1 MEHRFETTSWST
13 VLAAGEADSSRS
25 RQALAALCEAYWF
38 PLYAFIRRQGYAAEG
53 ARDLTQG
60 YFLKL
65 IDKDYLKDVRR
76 EAGRFRS
83 FLLVSVKHFLSNER
97 DRERALKRG
106 GGQLA
111 ISLDFDAA
119 EGRYAIDP
127 PDDALTPDKLFERR
141 WAMAVLESAMTRLN
155 DEFARSGETRRFER
169 LKLYLTGEEPAVP
182 YGDVARELGLSE
194 SAVKVAVHRMRLR
207 FGQVLREVISQ
218 TVANPLEI
226 DEEIRHMLS
235 ALA

>member
-1 MEHRFETTSWST
+1 M
-13 VLAAGEADSSRS
+13 VLAASEADSSRS
-25 RQALAALCEAYWF
+25 HQALAALCEAYWF
-38 PLYAFIRRQGYAAEG
+38 PIYAFIRRQGYAAEE
-53 ARDLTQG
+53 AQDLAQG

-65 IDKDYLKDVRR
+65 LDRGYLKDVRR

-106 GGQLA
+106 GGQLS

-119 EGRYAIDP
+119 EGRYTIDP
-127 PDDALTPDKLFERR
+127 ADEALTPDKLFERR
-141 WAMAVLESAMTRLN
+141 WAMSVLESAMAKLC

-169 LKLYLTGEEPAVP
+169 LRLYLVGEEPAVP
-182 YGDVARELGLSE
+182 YREVAGELGLSE

-207 FGQVLREVISQ
+207 FGQVLREVVAQ

-226 DEEIRHMLS
+226 DEEIRYMLS